1 VANSRD
7 DVLNTALGI
16 LRRYGLADLSMRRV
30 AAELNVQPSALYW
43 HFANK
48 QALLTALADTVLAGV
63 TPRSARTRWDRRLER
78 LAGDLRAALLA
89 VTDGAELVSAGQAG
103 GLSTAAIGGYLTE
116 AARQGGLSERD
127 AGAVR
132 TAIWQLVIGLTI
144 EQQTRAQMERLGAAA
159 PSDRDFDREFA
170 DGLGLVLDGAR
181 HRAGQNGNTPN
192 VEFTYLVGPGFGGV
206 G

>member
-1 VANSRD
+1 MANSRD
-7 DVLNTALGI
+7 DVLSTALGI

-30 AAELNVQPSALYW
+30 AAELDVQPSALYW

-48 QALLTALADTVLAGV
+48 QALLTALADLVLAGV
-63 TPRSARTRWDRRLER
+63 TPRSSRTRWDRQLER

-103 GLSTAAIGGYLTE
+103 GLSTAAIGGYLVE
-116 AARQGGLSERD
+116 AARRGGLSERD

-144 EQQTRAQMERLGAAA
+144 EQQTRAQMERLGAAG
-159 PSDRDFDREFA
+159 PSGRDFDREFA
-170 DGLGLVLDGAR
+170 DGLALVLDGAR
-181 HRAGQNGNTPN
+181 HRAQLRTD
-192 VEFTYLVGPGFGGV
+192 
-206 G
+206 